1 MYRDFYHLHK
11 QPFHITPDPEFLFLS
26 PSHREAFA
34 AIIYGIEQRKGFL
47 AITGEVGVG
56 KTTILRAYLEK
67 TGHEQHRIIY
77 VFNAA
82 VSFSGLLKLILGEF
96 GVAASEDD
104 PFEMVNRLHHL
115 LIDEYQN
122 NRNVV
127 LIIDEAQ
134 NMPVATLE
142 SLRMLSNLETSEDKL
157 LQIILVGQPELARLL
172 DLHELRQL
180 RQRIAVRCQIDPLTR
195 AESLAYIQH
204 RLARAATH
212 GGVIFA
218 PGALQPII
226 KEARGIPRIIN
237 ILCDNALL
245 TGFGYQQK
253 PITRKIVKEV
263 VAEHRG
269 SKPRLR
275 RRWWLAPFAVAAVV
289 VLTVL
294 VGFLLASPHAA
305 IPKSVAGWGEL
316 LTQVLPLGG
325 LKGNTSVSPVQ
336 PNTPPAP
343 LKGGLA
349 PRNAEGTSA
358 RPGTGGTSAPRNT
371 EVMTAPLDT
380 GGTSATRDAGVMT
393 APLEAGI
400 KPANAAAGPAPAV
413 SAPGEGGPLPA
424 TSADSPLLTERTSQG
439 FDTPPGTAAPQRR
452 DIDVISRTAAP
463 REQTPGVPA
472 PPANPSPAPP
482 GTTVANRPSAPS
494 PLTPDASPLTPHASP
509 LTPDASPLTATVK
522 PGDCISHLV
531 TAVYGHVDNK
541 LIQAVKNHNPH
552 IRDINL
558 IRTGD
563 RIAFPLIDG
572 MNIHPD
578 SEQIRSD

>member
-218 PGALQPII
+218 PGALPPII

-237 ILCDNALL
+237 ILCDNTLL

-269 SKPRLR
+269 RIGVCNS
-275 RRWWLAPFAVAAVV
+275 
-289 VLTVL
+289 
-294 VGFLLASPHAA
+294 
-305 IPKSVAGWGEL
+305 
-316 LTQVLPLGG
+316 
-325 LKGNTSVSPVQ
+325 
-336 PNTPPAP
+336 TP
-343 LKGGLA
+343 
-349 PRNAEGTSA
+349 
-358 RPGTGGTSAPRNT
+358 
-371 EVMTAPLDT
+371 
-380 GGTSATRDAGVMT
+380 
-393 APLEAGI
+393 
-400 KPANAAAGPAPAV
+400 
-413 SAPGEGGPLPA
+413 
-424 TSADSPLLTERTSQG
+424 
-439 FDTPPGTAAPQRR
+439 
-452 DIDVISRTAAP
+452 
-463 REQTPGVPA
+463 
-472 PPANPSPAPP
+472 
-482 GTTVANRPSAPS
+482 
-494 PLTPDASPLTPHASP
+494 
-509 LTPDASPLTATVK
+509 
-522 PGDCISHLV
+522 
-531 TAVYGHVDNK
+531 
-541 LIQAVKNHNPH
+541 
-552 IRDINL
+552 
-558 IRTGD
+558 
-563 RIAFPLIDG
+563 
-572 MNIHPD
+572 
-578 SEQIRSD
+578 

>member
-1 MYRDFYHLHK
+1 MYRDFYNLHK

-157 LQIILVGQPELARLL
+157 LQIILVGQPELTRLL

-245 TGFGYQQK
+245 TGFGCQQK

-289 VLTVL
+289 VLTIL

-305 IPKSVAGWGEL
+305 IPKSAAGWGEL

-325 LKGNTSVSPVQ
+325 WMGNTSVSPVQ

-349 PRNAEGTSA
+349 PRDAE
-358 RPGTGGTSAPRNT
+358 GTSAPRNT
-371 EVMTAPLDT
+371 EVMTAPL
-380 GGTSATRDAGVMT
+380 
-393 APLEAGI
+393 EAGI
-400 KPANAAAGPAPAV
+400 KPVDAATGPAPAV
-413 SAPGEGGPLPA
+413 STPGEGGPLPA
-424 TSADSPLLTERTSQG
+424 TSAASPLLTERTSQG
-439 FDTPPGTAAPQRR
+439 SDTPPGTAAPQRR
-452 DIDVISRTAAP
+452 DLDLISRTAAP
-463 REQTPGVPA
+463 QDQTPGVPA

-482 GTTVANRPSAPS
+482 GTTVANRPLAPS
-494 PLTPDASPLTPHASP
+494 PLTSDASR

-531 TAVYGHVDNK
+531 TAVYGHVDNN
-541 LIQAVKNHNPH
+541 LLQAVKNHNPH
-552 IRDINL
+552 IRNINL
-558 IRTGD
+558 IRAGD
-563 RIAFPLIDG
+563 RIAFPLIGG
-572 MNIHPD
+572 MNAHPD
-578 SEQIRSD
+578 SEQIRPD

>member
-218 PGALQPII
+218 PGALPPII

-237 ILCDNALL
+237 ILCDNTLL

-289 VLTVL
+289 VLTIL

-305 IPKSVAGWGEL
+305 IPKSAAGWGEL

-325 LKGNTSVSPVQ
+325 LMGNTSVSPVQ

-349 PRNAEGTSA
+349 PRDAE
-358 RPGTGGTSAPRNT
+358 GTSAPRNT
-371 EVMTAPLDT
+371 EVMTAPL
-380 GGTSATRDAGVMT
+380 
-393 APLEAGI
+393 EAGI
-400 KPANAAAGPAPAV
+400 KPVDAATGPAPAV

-424 TSADSPLLTERTSQG
+424 TSAASPRLTERTSQG
-439 FDTPPGTAAPQRR
+439 SDTPPGTAAPQRR
-452 DIDVISRTAAP
+452 DLDLISRTAAP
-463 REQTPGVPA
+463 QDQTPGVPA

-482 GTTVANRPSAPS
+482 GTTVANRPSALS
-494 PLTPDASPLTPHASP
+494 PLTPDASRLTPHASP
-509 LTPDASPLTATVK
+509 LTPDPSPLTATVK

-531 TAVYGHVDNK
+531 TAVYGHVDNN
-541 LIQAVKNHNPH
+541 LLQAVKNHNPH
-552 IRDINL
+552 IRNINL
-558 IRTGD
+558 IRAGD
-563 RIAFPLIDG
+563 RIAFPLIGG
-572 MNIHPD
+572 MNAHPD
-578 SEQIRSD
+578 SEQIRPD

>member
-157 LQIILVGQPELARLL
+157 LQIILVGQPELTRLL

-237 ILCDNALL
+237 ILCDNTLL

-305 IPKSVAGWGEL
+305 IPKSAAGWGEL

-325 LKGNTSVSPVQ
+325 LMGNASVSPVQ

-343 LKGGLA
+343 LAA
-349 PRNAEGTSA
+349 P
-358 RPGTGGTSAPRNT
+358 
-371 EVMTAPLDT
+371 
-380 GGTSATRDAGVMT
+380 
-393 APLEAGI
+393 
-400 KPANAAAGPAPAV
+400 
-413 SAPGEGGPLPA
+413 PLPA
-424 TSADSPLLTERTSQG
+424 ERTSQG
-439 FDTPPGTAAPQRR
+439 FDSPPGTTAPQRQ
-452 DIDVISRTAAP
+452 DLDLISRTAAP
-463 REQTPGVPA
+463 QEQTPGVPA

-494 PLTPDASPLTPHASP
+494 PLTPDASPLTPDASP
-509 LTPDASPLTATVK
+509 LTPHPSPLTATVK

-531 TAVYGHVDNK
+531 TAVYGHVDNN
-541 LIQAVKNHNPH
+541 LLQAVKNHNPH
-552 IRDINL
+552 IRNINV
-558 IRTGD
+558 IRAGD
-563 RIAFPLIDG
+563 RFAFPLIDG

>member
-349 PRNAEGTSA
+349 PHDTGVTSA
-358 RPGTGGTSAPRNT
+358 PHDTGVTSAPRNAG
-371 EVMTAPLDT
+371 V
-380 GGTSATRDAGVMT
+380 TSAPRDT
-393 APLEAGI
+393 GI
-400 KPANAAAGPAPAV
+400 KPANAVAGSAPLKGGIDPPSSPAAPAPIN
-413 SAPGEGGPLPA
+413 GGMHPA
-424 TSADSPLLTERTSQG
+424 TSAAPPLPAEQISQNSAS
-439 FDTPPGTAAPQRR
+439 PGTAVPLGQGLDLMSRTVAPQ
-452 DIDVISRTAAP
+452 
-463 REQTPGVPA
+463 EQTPEVPA
-472 PPANPSPAPP
+472 RTATPSPVPP
-482 GTTVANRPSAPS
+482 GTTAVNGSPLPTAAPS
-494 PLTPDASPLTPHASP
+494 PLTPHP
-509 LTPDASPLTATVK
+509 SPLTATVK

-572 MNIHPD
+572 MNIHLD